1 MKKGTLIILIII
13 VLGLFFFF
21 ILKPILKYQSCK
33 KEFVKEFNEFSH
45 ENTIKITPDNNCTY
59 AVYYISILGNLSS
72 DINISS
78 NDYKILLKKGKI
90 DTLIKHMDYY
100 GTYNPEI
107 KIYPN
112 RNVKGRLLIKQTIE

>member
-1 MKKGTLIILIII
+1 M
-13 VLGLFFFF
+13 
-21 ILKPILKYQSCK
+21 
-33 KEFVKEFNEFSH
+33 
-45 ENTIKITPDNNCTY
+45 
-59 AVYYISILGNLSS
+59 LGNLSS

-100 GTYNPEI
+100 GTYNPKI